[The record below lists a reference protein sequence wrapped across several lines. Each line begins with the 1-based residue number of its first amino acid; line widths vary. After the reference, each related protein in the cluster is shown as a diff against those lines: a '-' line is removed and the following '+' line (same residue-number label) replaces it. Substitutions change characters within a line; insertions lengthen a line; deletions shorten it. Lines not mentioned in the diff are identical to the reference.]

1 MCLRRIRST
10 AARAAV
16 LAAATG
22 AGLVLLAPV
31 QADEFPKRKPGLW
44 EMKTTGG
51 PVGPQ
56 TVQQCIDAATDD
68 MLRTQSNAGEK
79 CTKPIVER
87 SGSNYK
93 VRSSCSSEG
102 VKSSIDGEYG
112 MSRDTEYSGHVKMT
126 FDPPMAGV
134 SEMNM
139 KMDGKW
145 LGPCKDGMKP
155 GDVVMQGMPRLNVLE
170 IGKGGDGTGMTEDK
184 ARAMAEEMKKNM
196 ARQRPPKPT
205 Q

>member
-1 MCLRRIRST
+1 
-10 AARAAV
+10 
-16 LAAATG
+16 
-22 AGLVLLAPV
+22 
-31 QADEFPKRKPGLW
+31 
-44 EMKTTGG
+44 
-51 PVGPQ
+51 
-56 TVQQCIDAATDD
+56 
-68 MLRTQSNAGEK
+68 
-79 CTKPIVER
+79 
-87 SGSNYK
+87 
-93 VRSSCSSEG
+93 
-102 VKSSIDGEYG
+102 
-112 MSRDTEYSGHVKMT
+112 
-126 FDPPMAGV
+126 
-134 SEMNM
+134 MNM